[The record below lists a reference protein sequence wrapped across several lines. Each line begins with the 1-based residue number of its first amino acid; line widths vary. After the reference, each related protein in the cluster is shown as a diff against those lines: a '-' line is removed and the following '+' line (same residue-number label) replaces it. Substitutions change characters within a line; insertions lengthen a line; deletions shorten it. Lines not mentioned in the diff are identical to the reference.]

1 MSFELHSYSLRVRFS
16 SRGDL
21 ASSKHGDL
29 TDLGEQIGRA
39 WLLDEYTMKIQVGDP
54 MWIPL
59 ASDTRFQISNR
70 KAAPQKRF
78 ASTFVRVSAFRCSY
92 SLLGVL
98 ALT

>member
-39 WLLDEYTMKIQVGDP
+39 WLLDEYTMKIHVGDP
-54 MWIPL
+54 RAYSRFDGFQLLTFGLFL
-59 ASDTRFQISNR
+59 AF
-70 KAAPQKRF
+70 
-78 ASTFVRVSAFRCSY
+78 
-92 SLLGVL
+92 
-98 ALT
+98 